1 MNDRSGRIAYL
12 GCHEAS
18 VAVSFRHRRTRASF
32 GADYAGCDRA
42 GRIIAIV
49 DLRPE
54 LWRLQRNHE
63 ITAVIEVHN
72 HGDGFEYNM
81 QLLDTLARH
90 ITRVQS

>member
-1 MNDRSGRIAYL
+1 MK
-12 GCHEAS
+12 
-18 VAVSFRHRRTRASF
+18 HRRTRASF

-54 LWRLQRNHE
+54 LWRLQRNNE

-72 HGDGFEYNM
+72 HGDGFEDSIE
-81 QLLDTLARH
+81 LLNTLARN
-90 ITRVQS
+90 ITQVQSYSEL